1 MTNTTEALDQIK
13 ANEANHSDNR
23 LLEFALKDVDD
34 ALDDMT
40 NGYLEALLWT
50 SNPNEDGQNLLEL
63 GYGIDDIPKAVRD
76 GVRDLFRAVVACHP
90 LAVRLYGV
98 ERQGSCVIVWEH
110 FGHDFL
116 LTRDGH
122 GAGFWDRGLGELGEH
137 LSQIA
142 RPLGDSEYLY
152 VSEDGTLE
160 A

>member
-1 MTNTTEALDQIK
+1 MTT
-13 ANEANHSDNR
+13 NEADYFDNR
-23 LLEFALKDVDD
+23 FLEFALEDVDD

-50 SNPNEDGQNLLEL
+50 SNANEDGQNFLEL
-63 GYGIDDIPKAVRD
+63 GYSIDDIPKAARD
-76 GVRDLFRAVVACHP
+76 GVRDTFEDVVTCHP

-98 ERQGSCVIVWEH
+98 ERQVSSAIVWEH
-110 FGHDFL
+110 FGYDFL
-116 LTRDGH
+116 LTRNRH

-142 RPLGDSEYLY
+142 YLLGDSEYLY

>member
-1 MTNTTEALDQIK
+1 MTT
-13 ANEANHSDNR
+13 NEANHSDNR
-23 LLEFALKDVDD
+23 LLEFALKDVDN

-50 SNPNEDGQNLLEL
+50 SYANEDGQNFLDL
-63 GYGIDDIPKAVRD
+63 GYVIDDIPKATRD
-76 GVRDLFRAVVACHP
+76 GVRDMLKDVVTRHP

-98 ERQGSCVIVWEH
+98 ERKGSCAIVWDH
-110 FGHDFL
+110 FGYDFL
-116 LTRDGH
+116 LTRDRH

-142 RPLGDSEYLY
+142 CLLGDSEYLY
-152 VSEDGTLE
+152 VSEDGTLK

>member
-1 MTNTTEALDQIK
+1 MTTNDADYFDK
-13 ANEANHSDNR
+13 R
-23 LLEFALKDVDD
+23 FLEFALEGVDE
-34 ALDDMT
+34 ALEDMT

-50 SNPNEDGQNLLEL
+50 SINDDGDNFLEL
-63 GYGIDDIPKAVRD
+63 EYGIEDIPEAVRD
-76 GVRDLFRAVVACHP
+76 AVRDMFEDLVAHHP

-98 ERQGSCVIVWEH
+98 ERRGQCAPVWGS

-116 LTRDGH
+116 LTRDHH

-142 RPLGDSEYLY
+142 YPYGDSEHLY
-152 VSEDGTLE
+152 VSEDDTLQ